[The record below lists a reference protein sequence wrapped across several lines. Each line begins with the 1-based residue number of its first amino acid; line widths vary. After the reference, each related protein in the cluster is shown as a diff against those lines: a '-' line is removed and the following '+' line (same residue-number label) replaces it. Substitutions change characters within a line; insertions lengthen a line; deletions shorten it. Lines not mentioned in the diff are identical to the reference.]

1 MLLLDWD
8 VELTETALDDVTLL
22 LKIEL
27 AELAKSLELEIVGLE
42 IVELEILELDA
53 RLISE
58 LESSQALQ
66 PVNAPVINVGV

>member
-22 LKIEL
+22 LKIEH
-27 AELAKSLELEIVGLE
+27 AELAKSLELEIL
-42 IVELEILELDA
+42 ELEA

>member
-27 AELAKSLELEIVGLE
+27 AELAKSLELEIV
-42 IVELEILELDA
+42 ELEILELDA

>member
-27 AELAKSLELEIVGLE
+27 KEVELSDSLELET
-42 IVELEILELDA
+42 ELELGA
-53 RLISE
+53 KLISE
-58 LESSQALQ
+58 LEASQASQ
-66 PVNAPVINVGV
+66 PVNAPIIDVGV

>member
-1 MLLLDWD
+1 VLLLDWD

-27 AELAKSLELEIVGLE
+27 AELAKSLELEIV
-42 IVELEILELDA
+42 ELEILELDA

>member
-27 AELAKSLELEIVGLE
+27 AELAKSLELEIV
-42 IVELEILELDA
+42 ELGILELDA

>member
-1 MLLLDWD
+1 VLLLDWD

-27 AELAKSLELEIVGLE
+27 AELAKSLELEIV
-42 IVELEILELDA
+42 ELGILELDA

>member
-8 VELTETALDDVTLL
+8 VELTETALNDVTLL

-27 AELAKSLELEIVGLE
+27 AELAKSLELEIL
-42 IVELEILELDA
+42 ELEA

>member
-27 AELAKSLELEIVGLE
+27 AELAKSLELEIVELE
-42 IVELEILELDA
+42 IVELDA